1 MKTRILS
8 EASVTQ
14 STEAIESLLNYLGKS
29 TNPLP
34 EIVSLSEGLQLTKS
48 SKGDCYYV
56 TSPKGCTC
64 IGFVYHRNC
73 RHMKTLS
80 KEAEAVPDEN
90 ARKIAMA
97 KAACEENRRQAR
109 EYQAKQRELIKTAKV
124 NHIEPIDSIRPT
136 GKWAGGHN
144 GPISPEEVV

>member
-1 MKTRILS
+1 MSPTKTLS

-14 STEAIESLLNYLGKS
+14 STEAIESLLNYLGKP

-64 IGFVYHRNC
+64 IGFVYHNNC
-73 RHMKTLS
+73 RHMKTLP
-80 KEAEAVPDEN
+80 KEAEALLDEK

-97 KAACEENRRQAR
+97 KAACEENRRQAQEHQARLR
-109 EYQAKQRELIKTAKV
+109 ESKEMATHLNSV
-124 NHIEPIDSIRPT
+124 DSVRPSE
-136 GKWAGGHN
+136 KWPGGFN
-144 GPISPEEVV
+144 GPVAPEEVA